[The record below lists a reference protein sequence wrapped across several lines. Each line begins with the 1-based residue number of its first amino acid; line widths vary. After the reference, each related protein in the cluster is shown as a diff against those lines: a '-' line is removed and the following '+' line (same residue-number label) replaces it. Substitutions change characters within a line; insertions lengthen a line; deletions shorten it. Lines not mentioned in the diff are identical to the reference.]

1 MDELILPTLWLLL
14 VAPQLLLSM
23 CVCGARARVG
33 VFHGAFGVRGK
44 YFPHLGR
51 GDEGRLPD
59 GVPFFI
65 AENISSISKGGQVAA
80 RTLKKRNG
88 GGLAKF
94 F

>member
-1 MDELILPTLWLLL
+1 
-14 VAPQLLLSM
+14 M
-23 CVCGARARVG
+23 CARARVG

-44 YFPHLGR
+44 YFPHLGY
-51 GDEGRLPD
+51 GA
-59 GVPFFI
+59 PFFI

-80 RTLKKRNG
+80 RALKKRNG

>member
-1 MDELILPTLWLLL
+1 MATSRQRLR
-14 VAPQLLLSM
+14 QCRSM
-23 CVCGARARVG
+23 G
-33 VFHGAFGVRGK
+33 V
-44 YFPHLGR
+44 LGR
-51 GDEGRLPD
+51 GDEGRLRD

-88 GGLAKF
+88 GGLANF

>member
-1 MDELILPTLWLLL
+1 
-14 VAPQLLLSM
+14 M
-23 CVCGARARVG
+23 CVCVRARVG